1 MQGKGEREDMHYKAF
16 DVPDEWLCGAAFLD
30 DEAPDLLVLASW
42 AVNGY
47 RYPVADS
54 QWMEPESLE
63 VADD

>member
-1 MQGKGEREDMHYKAF
+1 MHYKAF